1 MGDAGISVVT
11 HCISKCFLAV
21 LLLLD
26 YSPLPSEFINLRV
39 KMATLALHQP
49 VLFLFVQKGF
59 SPENKKNNKRKIT
72 SSVKVF
78 TCKLKYLWFSAFRT
92 EGYLPCML
100 ILLAD
105 RNSAWCISSAVWPLR
120 QLGCI
125 WRWGTPLQRYRQFA
139 GWSRAA
145 CASEATG
152 GIHLLL
158 PFSRQDCRV
167 YHAARLL
174 GKTNTIALNHP
185 IIEYRKLE
193 GTHKDNQVQHGS
205 IQHHPK
211 VRPCIW
217 ELL

>member
-92 EGYLPCML
+92 EGYL
-100 ILLAD
+100 
-105 RNSAWCISSAVWPLR
+105 
-120 QLGCI
+120 
-125 WRWGTPLQRYRQFA
+125 
-139 GWSRAA
+139 
-145 CASEATG
+145 
-152 GIHLLL
+152 LL

-167 YHAARLL
+167 HHAARLL

-211 VRPCIW
+211 VRPCI
-217 ELL
+217 